1 MYSITKFAK
10 MCGLTSKTLYRWE
23 EDGTLKPVVLK
34 SGHRRYTDEHYRQV
48 IGVTSKTRLNVIY
61 CRESTQQQANSL
73 KEQERRIKDFCIAN
87 GMKIDKVISEF
98 GSALNYKRR
107 GLIELLALIKADE
120 VETLVV
126 HYRDRLLRFGF
137 ELFEE
142 LSVMNNFKIVV
153 VDDSES
159 DKTKEQEFAEDLIS
173 IVHHFSMKLYG
184 SRNYKKKISAS
195 VKNLEEIK
203 DEISKG

>member
-10 MCGLTSKTLYRWE
+10 MCGLSSKTLYRWE
-23 EDGTLKPVVLK
+23 IDGVLKPIILK
-34 SGHRRYTDEHYRQV
+34 SGHRRYTDDHHRQI
-48 IGVTSKTRLNVIY
+48 IGTTSKSRLNVVY

-73 KEQERRIKDFCIAN
+73 KEQERRIKDFCISS
-87 GMKIDKVISEF
+87 GIKVDKVISEF
-98 GSALNYKRR
+98 GSALNYKRK
-107 GLIELLALIKADE
+107 GLIELLALIKNDD

-126 HYRDRLLRFGF
+126 HYKDRLLRFGF

-142 LSVMNNFKIVV
+142 LSTMNNFKIVI
-153 VDDSES
+153 VDNSET

>member
-10 MCGLTSKTLYRWE
+10 MCGLSSKTLYRWE
-23 EDGTLKPVVLK
+23 DDGTLKPIVLK
-34 SGHRRYTDEHYRQV
+34 SGHRRYTDEHYRQIV
-48 IGVTSKTRLNVIY
+48 GKTSKPRLNVIY
-61 CRESTQQQANSL
+61 CRESTQQQSNSL
-73 KEQERRIKDFCIAN
+73 KEQERRIKDFCIAR
-87 GMKIDKVISEF
+87 GITIDKVISEF
-98 GSALNYKRR
+98 GSALNYKRK
-107 GLIELLALIKADE
+107 GLIELLALIKNDD

-126 HYRDRLLRFGF
+126 HYKDRLLRFGF

-142 LSVMNNFKIVV
+142 LSVMNNFKIIII
-153 VDDSES
+153 DDSETN
-159 DKTKEQEFAEDLIS
+159 KTKEQEFAEDLIS

-195 VKNLEEIK
+195 IKNLEEIK

>member
-10 MCGLTSKTLYRWE
+10 MCGLSSKTLYRWE
-23 EDGTLKPVVLK
+23 EDGILKPIVLK

-48 IGVTSKTRLNVIY
+48 IGSGSSPRLNVIY
-61 CRESTQQQANSL
+61 CRESTQQQSNSL
-73 KEQERRIKDFCIAN
+73 KEQERRIKDFCAAN
-87 GMKIDKVISEF
+87 GMKIDRVISEF
-98 GSALNYKRR
+98 GSALNYKRK
-107 GLIELLALIKADE
+107 GLVELLRLIKEDK
-120 VETLVV
+120 VETLVI

-137 ELFEE
+137 EMFEE
-142 LSVMNNFKIVV
+142 LSSMNNFKIVI

-203 DEISKG
+203 DEITKG

>member
-23 EDGTLKPVVLK
+23 EEGTLKPIILK

-48 IGVTSKTRLNVIY
+48 VGVTSKPRLNVIY
-61 CRESTQQQANSL
+61 CRESTQQQASSL

-87 GMKIDKVISEF
+87 GLKVDKVISEF
-98 GSALNYKRR
+98 GSALNYKRK
-107 GLIELLALIKADE
+107 GLIELLSLIKDDE
-120 VETLVV
+120 VETLVI

-142 LSVMNNFKIVV
+142 LSSMNNFKIVV

-159 DKTKEQEFAEDLIS
+159 DKSKEQEFAEDLIS